1 MKTFA
6 KNDEYISM
14 TFWIFEITHI
24 VFEFEHLNPI
34 NIFKCSNNS
43 ETSCGL
49 LEIIQTVPTIISRIL
64 QNGLVF
70 LLIQNRIKE
79 IEK

>member
-1 MKTFA
+1 MSIFLGHL
-6 KNDEYISM
+6 
-14 TFWIFEITHI
+14 WIFELTHI
-24 VFEFEHLNPI
+24 VFELGHLNPI

-43 ETSCGL
+43 ETSFGL
-49 LEIIQTVPTIISRIL
+49 LEIIQTLPTIIFRIL

-79 IEK
+79 IEN